1 MKGLHYLKRIKWKLS
16 REFYPEKN
24 QYEAKA
30 KKDYGNKAYQQG
42 KDLDALYLYT
52 QVNCKNLVAENFQ
65 LSDRK
70 SLHSKIQ
77 VEHFKFFKDF

>member
-1 MKGLHYLKRIKWKLS
+1 MQFESLRLNWYIYPC

-52 QVNCKNLVAENFQ
+52 QVTIILWH
-65 LSDRK
+65 LI
-70 SLHSKIQ
+70 SKVLFSI
-77 VEHFKFFKDF
+77 DM